1 MGIMDMDP
9 QDGQIGGARLWRNGD
24 YRVLWVGQTCS
35 LVGSQSSWIAYP
47 LLILALTGSP
57 ARAGIVSFASWVP
70 YVLFQLPAGALVDRW
85 HRKRTMV
92 VCDAV
97 RSAALASVVV
107 ALLGSWL
114 SFWQL
119 VLVAFVE
126 RTMSVLFAPAEKAAL
141 SRIVPRD
148 QLAGAVAQNDARENL
163 AGVIGPPLGGALFGI
178 ARLAPFAL
186 DAASYLVS
194 LVMILALRTPLAPEP
209 IIQRRPIRSEIGEGL
224 RFVWRIPFLRA
235 SLLQAMGTNVT
246 WSALVL
252 TLIVIARDGGASSG
266 QVGLMLAVFALGGLL
281 GSVISGTILRLLH
294 APTVVIGSVW
304 YWAALVSLMTLTTN
318 PFVLGLIGGSA
329 LALSPAWNG
338 AVVGLTMRLT
348 PDRLQGRVAAV
359 DALVSFGLRPFA
371 MLAVGFI
378 LEAVGGQETIVL
390 IALWTAVVAI
400 LSTASRGLR
409 EAPEIAE
416 RPVNAQPAR

>member
-1 MGIMDMDP
+1 M
-9 QDGQIGGARLWRNGD
+9 
-24 YRVLWVGQTCS
+24 
-35 LVGSQSSWIAYP
+35 
-47 LLILALTGSP
+47 
-57 ARAGIVSFASWVP
+57 
-70 YVLFQLPAGALVDRW
+70 
-85 HRKRTMV
+85 
-92 VCDAV
+92 
-97 RSAALASVVV
+97 
-107 ALLGSWL
+107 
-114 SFWQL
+114 
-119 VLVAFVE
+119 
-126 RTMSVLFAPAEKAAL
+126 
-141 SRIVPRD
+141 
-148 QLAGAVAQNDARENL
+148 
-163 AGVIGPPLGGALFGI
+163 
-178 ARLAPFAL
+178 APFAL

-194 LVMILALRTPLAPEP
+194 LVMILALRTALALEP
-209 IIQRRPIRSEIGEGL
+209 ITQRQRIRSEIGEGL

-252 TLIVIARDGGASSG
+252 ILIVVAHDGGASSG

-281 GSVISGTILRLLH
+281 GSVISGTILRRLQ
-294 APTVVIGSVW
+294 APTIVIGSVW
-304 YWAALVSLMTLTTN
+304 YWAALVSLMTLTTR

-378 LEAVGGQETIVL
+378 LEGVGGQETIVL

-409 EAPEIAE
+409 QAPEIAE
-416 RPVNAQPAR
+416 RRSTPNPHASELVPRQRRRPAERLVSGSSR